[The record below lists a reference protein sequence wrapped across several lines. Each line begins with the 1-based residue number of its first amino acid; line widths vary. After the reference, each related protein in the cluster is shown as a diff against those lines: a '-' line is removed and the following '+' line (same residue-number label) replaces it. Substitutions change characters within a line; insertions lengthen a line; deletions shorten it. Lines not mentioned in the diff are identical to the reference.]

1 MSNIFNVYVRI
12 LQTLA
17 EVVARGFNTYKKWY
31 YVPSKENKWGTYL
44 VKILYNFWN
53 PIKNKSL
60 QTFDKLLNFLCVV
73 FDVDVNAIYINQT
86 KNITISF
93 AWWKQMFGLLVRFK
107 RTKGNEERE
116 IDSVCLYFI

>member
-1 MSNIFNVYVRI
+1 M
-12 LQTLA
+12 
-17 EVVARGFNTYKKWY
+17 
-31 YVPSKENKWGTYL
+31 
-44 VKILYNFWN
+44 
-53 PIKNKSL
+53 
-60 QTFDKLLNFLCVV
+60 V

-93 AWWKQMFGLLVRFK
+93 ARWKQMFGLLVRFK